1 MRSRSVSLPCVI
13 TTVLAS
19 LSMLAGR
26 GAAADATTDCRTQ
39 AAGVREALE
48 TVAESVIDGR
58 PARVPAAVKRATGS
72 WVAHRET
79 FSETAGMDS
88 LMNLLDATSR
98 RRAANAAAG
107 LAVQAAVASFRW
119 CPGEATLDDR
129 LFLIDL
135 TGMAAWLRTRG
146 VRIAW
151 PPDVHGATEAVA
163 SELDRRKRGPLAVR
177 LRSRVAAVLT
187 TRERPGGD
195 PRSANQLL
203 ALVDDIEKA
212 LR

>member
-1 MRSRSVSLPCVI
+1 MRSKRASLPSIVAS
-13 TTVLAS
+13 VLAG
-19 LSMLAGR
+19 LSVLAGR
-26 GAAADATTDCRTQ
+26 GAAGDATTDCRTH
-39 AAGVREALE
+39 ATAVREALE

-58 PARVPAAVKRATGS
+58 PARVPAAVKKATGL
-72 WVAHRET
+72 WVAHREM
-79 FSETAGMDS
+79 FSETAGVDS
-88 LMNLLDATSR
+88 MMNLLDATSR
-98 RRAANAAAG
+98 RRAANATAG

-177 LRSRVAAVLT
+177 LRSSVATVLT